1 MNGLKQF
8 LANPTPWSRRS
19 IRWFYVAALF
29 TLIMVALAYVLL
41 WFGLQGQVSAS
52 VALLGQAVS
61 VVFTVL
67 VFWGA
72 YRARRRDIEER
83 GGDSPG

>member
-19 IRWFYVAALF
+19 IRWFYVAALL
-29 TLIMVALAYVLL
+29 TLVMVALAYGLL
-41 WFGLQGQVSAS
+41 WFGVQGKVPAS
-52 VALLGQAVS
+52 VAFLGQAVS
-61 VVFTVL
+61 VVLTAL
-67 VFWGA
+67 AFWGA

-83 GGDSPG
+83 GGKSPG